1 MRGDEAWRAIF
12 CFKMSNH
19 QLEPH
24 SPKAFSAHNC
34 VGGEEAASLTRI
46 QKDISSSTAAAE
58 ETLSLLQEQDEI
70 IERARRSRKSIEAST
85 GHGENQMSSIESSL
99 WWQSFLPRM
108 PGFGR
113 LWGGSKNNIATHSN
127 GDNVSSRREDG
138 DVSHKDPEAVAGES
152 SRQRNIR
159 AKMQNNVDQGMA
171 SATMSPLLTPV
182 EQAAQTAPTAA
193 AAASARGRGGAGV
206 EQVGKEEG
214 EGEGQARRLS
224 RKIYQKNKKQ
234 NKSDLRMT
242 NITDDLR
249 HIRHLAGAISS
260 QLDQSSAELVT
271 LAAETD
277 HARSRVSDVTKRV
290 NSSM

>member
-1 MRGDEAWRAIF
+1 M
-12 CFKMSNH
+12 
-19 QLEPH
+19 
-24 SPKAFSAHNC
+24 
-34 VGGEEAASLTRI
+34 
-46 QKDISSSTAAAE
+46 
-58 ETLSLLQEQDEI
+58 
-70 IERARRSRKSIEAST
+70 
-85 GHGENQMSSIESSL
+85 
-99 WWQSFLPRM
+99 
-108 PGFGR
+108 
-113 LWGGSKNNIATHSN
+113 
-127 GDNVSSRREDG
+127 SRREDG

-159 AKMQNNVDQGMA
+159 AKMQNNVDPGMA

-193 AAASARGRGGAGV
+193 AAAASARGRGGGGV
-206 EQVGKEEG
+206 ERVGKEEG
-214 EGEGQARRLS
+214 EGEGQVRRLS
-224 RKIYQKNKKQ
+224 VPS
-234 NKSDLRMT
+234 SDLRMT

-277 HARSRVSDVTKRV
+277 HTRSRVSDVTKRI